1 MFIQYNTRTIFYN
14 FRTFILFIGIYSVII
29 LQGDTMKVLYKQSGQ
44 DVSNSLIRFG
54 IRNCYFKKLS
64 VDIDRR
70 SITKKTHHHSGFE
83 MHIVTNGC
91 QKYEVCGDV
100 YTLERG
106 SFLLIYPNVPHTVIT
121 SMPDTQKYSITFTW
135 QTDAHRNCFFGK
147 LSERMY
153 SNLTFISNEGLLQK
167 EISSALIENSIL
179 ETLLSVFRLLGV
191 KENKTTSKQDE
202 NVMLSLAKQYIDD
215 NIEMAPSVTDVS
227 EYCCLSTKQ
236 LTRIFQRYEDISPGE
251 YIIHRRIITIEK
263 LLADG
268 SFSLKQIS
276 ERMNF
281 NNEYY
286 FNAFFKKHSGMPP
299 GEYRKMLGQ

>member
-1 MFIQYNTRTIFYN
+1 M
-14 FRTFILFIGIYSVII
+14 FIGIYSVII

-64 VDIDRR
+64 VNLELR

-91 QKYEVCGDV
+91 QKYEVCGDI

-106 SFLLIYPNVPHTVIT
+106 SFLLIYPNVPHTVIAST
-121 SMPDTQKYSITFTW
+121 PDTQKYSITFTW
-135 QTDAHRNCFFGK
+135 QTDAHRNCFFDK

-179 ETLLSVFRLLGV
+179 ETLFSVFRLLGV
-191 KENKTTSKQDE
+191 KENKTTAKQDE

-215 NIEMAPSVTDVS
+215 NIEIAPSVTDVS
-227 EYCCLSTKQ
+227 KYCCLSAKQ
-236 LTRIFQRYEDISPGE
+236 LTRIFQRYEDISPGK
-251 YIIHRRIITIEK
+251 YIINRRITTIEK

-286 FNAFFKKHSGMPP
+286 LNAFFKKHSGMPP

>member
-1 MFIQYNTRTIFYN
+1 M
-14 FRTFILFIGIYSVII
+14 LW
-29 LQGDTMKVLYKQSGQ
+29 GDIMKVLYKQPTQ
-44 DVSNSLIRFG
+44 DANSSLIRFG

-64 VDIDRR
+64 VDHDRK

-83 MHIVTNGC
+83 MHIITSGC
-91 QKYEVCGDV
+91 QRYEVCGKL
-100 YTLERG
+100 YALERG
-106 SFLLIYPNVPHTVIT
+106 CFLLIYPDTPHKVIA
-121 SMPDTQKYSITFTW
+121 SEPDTQKYSITFTW

-147 LSERMY
+147 ISERMY

-191 KENKTTSKQDE
+191 KENKTTAKQDE

-215 NIEMAPSVTDVS
+215 NIEIAPSVTDVS
-227 EYCCLSTKQ
+227 KYCCLSAKQ
-236 LTRIFQRYEDISPGE
+236 LTRIFQRYEDFSPGE
-251 YIIHRRIITIEK
+251 YIIKKRISTIEK
-263 LLADG
+263 LLADDLL
-268 SFSLKQIS
+268 SLKQIS
-276 ERMNF
+276 EIMHF